1 MNIDTLVMLAG
12 DQNAGK
18 SNQLR
23 TIFEEPE
30 LYKFYGGYPQSSN
43 IKRYYQVDPGM
54 ELFLRLSSWHEKG
67 DDYQKVKRDIRRN
80 HWDKTR
86 RYKVLVPA
94 QVTATPKL
102 VAAELLFQRILHDFQ
117 VRRAFIVWLSPD
129 RSNRHFGG
137 LSPSLAKFLSQHREA
152 SSLAIDSLAL
162 HPSASPSQNAI
173 NSRLLCDLLFRA

>member
-1 MNIDTLVMLAG
+1 MDIDTLVMLVG

-30 LYKFYGGYPQSSN
+30 LYQVYNGYPQSNN

-67 DDYQKVKRDIRRN
+67 EDYQKVKRDIRRN
-80 HWDKTR
+80 HWDKRR

-102 VAAELLFQRILHDFQ
+102 VAGELLFQWIVRDFQ

-129 RSNRHFGG
+129 RSARHFGG
-137 LSPSLAKFLSQHREA
+137 LSTALSQFLSQHREA
-152 SSLAIDSLAL
+152 SSLTIDSLAL
-162 HPSASPSQNAI
+162 HPSASPAQNAI
-173 NSRLLCDLLFRA
+173 NSRLLCDMLFRA